1 MQISNLSDLISYS
14 SNKYGERPFIRQLD
28 SKKSFSFFELEK
40 LKNKMNDFL
49 NSLKILKGDKILVLL
64 DNSPILVIL
73 FLIIP
78 GSFRIFVPL
87 NPNAGLEEMK
97 YIIKLTNPKILIT
110 NTIFSKR
117 IKKIKIKKIIIYDD
131 NKFINRILNS
141 KKIKIKLKKF
151 ITKNSIAQI
160 LFTSGSTGNPKG
172 VAISHENM
180 ITNLKGLI
188 ERLEFK
194 IKNPRFISVTPLY
207 HNNGQFIPTLC
218 PLYLGGQTFSIPP
231 AQSLNNFFE
240 IIEKNKINYTSAMA
254 THINYFNNFKKKRK
268 IKNLKFICVGG
279 AKLDEENHKTFEKK
293 FSVRILC
300 NYGLT
305 ETSSIASTEAIDKK
319 YTKVGSVGKPLFNNR
334 VIIKGKSHKGFGEIL
349 IKGNNIFQKYY
360 NNKAETK
367 KKIKKD
373 YLQTGDIGYFD
384 KQGFLYIID
393 RIDSMI
399 NISGENIYPS
409 EIERHTNNYKDISLS
424 IVIPISNK
432 ITQNS
437 LVLIYE
443 NNSKKKIKIE
453 NLRNF
458 LSSKISKFKI
468 PKYIFH
474 VSEINISEI
483 PKAPNKKILRN
494 KIQNYFKDFVK
505 KEQMLL

>member
-14 SNKYGERPFIRQLD
+14 SNKYKNRPFIKQLG
-28 SKKSFSFFELEK
+28 SKNFFSFSELEK
-40 LKNKMNDFL
+40 IKNKMDDFL
-49 NSLKILKGDKILVLL
+49 NSLKILKGDKILVLM
-64 DNSPILVIL
+64 DNSPILIIL

-87 NPNAGLEEMK
+87 NPNAGLEEIK

-110 NTIFSKR
+110 NKVFSKSIR
-117 IKKIKIKKIIIYDD
+117 KIKIKKIIIHDD
-131 NKFINRILNS
+131 NEFIKRILNS
-141 KKIKIKLKKF
+141 KKLKTKPKKL

-160 LFTSGSTGNPKG
+160 LFTSGSTGDPKG
-172 VAISHENM
+172 VAISHEN
-180 ITNLKGLI
+180 IVTNLKGLI
-188 ERLEFK
+188 ERLKFR

-254 THINYFNNFKKKRK
+254 THINYFNNFKKKKK
-268 IKNLKFICVGG
+268 IKHLKFICVGG

-305 ETSSIASTEAIDKK
+305 ETSSIASSESIEKK
-319 YTKVGSVGKPLFNNR
+319 YTKPGSVGKPLFNNK
-334 VIIKGKSHKGFGEIL
+334 VIIKRKSDKGFGEIL

-360 NNKAETK
+360 NNKVETK
-367 KKIKKD
+367 KKIKKN

-393 RIDSMI
+393 RMDSMI

-424 IVIPISNK
+424 IVLPISNK

-443 NNSKKKIKIE
+443 NSKKKIKIE
-453 NLRNF
+453 DLKNF
-458 LSSKISKFKI
+458 LSSRISKFKI
-468 PKYIFH
+468 PKHIFH
-474 VSEINISEI
+474 VNDINLPEI

-494 KIQNYFKDFVK
+494 KIKNYFKDFVK
-505 KEQMLL
+505 KEQILL